1 MSKINIE
8 DLTPQQKNFV
18 HKYQRLHSRLEELQ
32 KQMKEIEYESKDL
45 IKQLEELRDEENKL
59 FNDGEK

>member
-1 MSKINIE
+1 MIDIN
-8 DLTPQQKNFV
+8 DLTPEQKDFI
-18 HKYQRLHSRLEELQ
+18 HEYQKIHARLEELQ

-45 IKQLEELRDEENKL
+45 IEKLKGLREKEIKL